1 MFHVEQLEKRTVKK
15 MYKFTHIISYA
26 KKLKLKNIDVTVS
39 PIQYDEDKQPFISV
53 TLEKEYETE
62 TFIFTKTKNG
72 IFIEWFIN
80 GVLYGVLDPNPP
92 NGKILKKF

>member
-1 MFHVEQLEKRTVKK
+1 

-26 KKLKLKNIDVTVS
+26 KKLKLKNINVTVS
-39 PIQYDEDKQPFISV
+39 PIQYDEDKQPFVSV

-80 GVLYGVLDPNPP
+80 GALYDYNNEKTQLNALDWAYM
-92 NGKILKKF
+92 GY